1 MIESEGSSA
10 IGRTDSWPWS
20 GSLIRPEMNDDA
32 ADDGFYQYQYKGGED
47 VQLQTLWLQLVT

>member
-20 GSLIRPEMNDDA
+20 GSLIRPEMKDDA
-32 ADDGFYQYQYKGGED
+32 ADDGFYQHNNMGLGKTYSSRPDCYG
-47 VQLQTLWLQLVT
+47 W